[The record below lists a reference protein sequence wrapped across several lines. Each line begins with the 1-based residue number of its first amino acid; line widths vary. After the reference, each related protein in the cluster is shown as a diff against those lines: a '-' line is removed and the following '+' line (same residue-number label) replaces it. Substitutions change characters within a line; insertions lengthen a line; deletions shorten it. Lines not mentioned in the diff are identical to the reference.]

1 MPGTLGP
8 RILVVDDNRQLRR
21 LFALYLESEGFA
33 IGEADDGKAALEY
46 CNRERCDLVLLD
58 LRMPGL
64 SGHEVLAGLR
74 AEAPDLPVI
83 VVSGTGDV
91 GDVIAALRAGAT
103 DYLLKP
109 VEDLA
114 ILLHAVRR
122 ALERSDLLQENR
134 RHREHLEQE
143 VRERTAELT
152 AANRELLELRR
163 RLEQENEYL
172 REEVGAVSPV
182 SGMIG
187 DSAAMRRLLRE
198 IDLVAPTG
206 ANVLISGESGTGKE
220 LVARAIHERSPRRE
234 RPLIKVNCASIPREL
249 FESEFFGHIRGS
261 FTGAVRDRIGRFQLA
276 DRGTLFLDEVGEI
289 PLELQGKLLRVLQEG
304 EFERVGEDHTRR
316 VEVRIIAATNRDLLH
331 EVEQGRFRRDLYFR
345 LNVYPVGVP
354 PLRDRLEDVPAL
366 AEHFLALACRRLG
379 AEPPTLRRKHVAQ
392 LQAYAWPGNVRELQ
406 NTMERAAITSQCG
419 ELNLDLGA
427 TAGATAEGLREAAA
441 AGDILAEPQ
450 LRAFERENTLRALNA
465 ADWRITGEGG
475 AADLL
480 DLPPSTL
487 ASRIK
492 ALGLKRDGA

>member
-1 MPGTLGP
+1 MPDIRSP
-8 RILVVDDNRQLRR
+8 RILIVDDNRQLRR
-21 LFALYLESEGFA
+21 LFALYLESEGFV
-33 IGEADDGKAALEY
+33 IGEADDGKTALEH
-46 CNRERCDLVLLD
+46 CAREHCDLVLLD

-64 SGHEVLAGLR
+64 GGHEVLARLS
-74 AEAPDLPVI
+74 ADSPDLPVI

-114 ILLHAVRR
+114 ILLHAVKR
-122 ALERSDLLQENR
+122 ALERSELLQENR

-143 VRERTAELT
+143 VRERTTELT
-152 AANRELLELRR
+152 TANRELQDLRR
-163 RLEQENEYL
+163 HLEQENEYL
-172 REEVGAVSPV
+172 REEVGAAAPV

-187 DSAAMRRLLRE
+187 DSAVMHRLLRE
-198 IDLVAPTG
+198 IELVAPTG
-206 ANVLISGESGTGKE
+206 ANVLVSGESGTGKE

-249 FESEFFGHIRGS
+249 FESEFFGHVRGS
-261 FTGAVRDRIGRFQLA
+261 FTGAVRDRVGRFQLA
-276 DRGTLFLDEVGEI
+276 DHGTLFLDEVSEI

-331 EVEQGRFRRDLYFR
+331 EVEQGRFRRDLFFR
-345 LNVYPVGVP
+345 LNVYPITVP
-354 PLRDRLEDVPAL
+354 ALRDRLEDVPAL

-379 AEPPTLRRKHVAQ
+379 TEATVLRRKHITQ

-406 NTMERAAITSQCG
+406 NTMERAAIMSQCG
-419 ELNLDLGA
+419 EVSFDLGTPPVA
-427 TAGATAEGLREAAA
+427 TAAIAREAAA
-441 AGDILAEPQ
+441 AGEVLTELQ
-450 LRAFERENTLRALNA
+450 LRSFERENTLRALTA
-465 ADWRITGEGG
+465 TGWRITGEGG
-475 AADLL
+475 AAELL
-480 DLPPSTL
+480 DLAPSTL

-492 ALGLKRDGA
+492 ALGLKRAEA

>member
-1 MPGTLGP
+1 MPDTTGP
-8 RILVVDDNRQLRR
+8 RILVVDDNRQLRK
-21 LFALYLESEGFA
+21 LFALYLAGEGFA
-33 IGEADDGKAALEY
+33 ISEADDGKAALDHCAREH
-46 CNRERCDLVLLD
+46 CNLVLLD

-64 SGHEVLAGLR
+64 GGLEVLARLR
-74 AEAPDLPVI
+74 EEAPDLPVI
-83 VVSGTGDV
+83 VVSGTGEVD
-91 GDVIAALRAGAT
+91 DVIAALRAGAS

-114 ILLHAVRR
+114 ILLYAVKR
-122 ALERSDLLQENR
+122 ALERSELLQENR

-152 AANRELLELRR
+152 AANSELQDLRR
-163 RLEQENEYL
+163 QLEQENEYL
-172 REEVGAVSPV
+172 REEVGSVAPV

-198 IDLVAPTG
+198 IELVAPTG

-220 LVARAIHERSPRRE
+220 LVARGIHDRSPRHQ

-249 FESEFFGHIRGS
+249 FESEFFGHVRGS
-261 FTGAVRDRIGRFQLA
+261 FTGAVRDRVGRFQLA

-304 EFERVGEDHTRR
+304 EFERVGEDHTRS

-345 LNVYPVGVP
+345 LNVYPVVVP
-354 PLRDRLEDVPAL
+354 ALRDHLEDLPAL
-366 AEHFLALACRRLG
+366 AEHFLEQSCRRLG
-379 AEPPTLRRKHVAQ
+379 TEPQPLRRKHVAQ

-406 NTMERAAITSQCG
+406 NTMERAAIVSQCG
-419 ELNLDLGA
+419 EMSFDLGV
-427 TAGATAEGLREAAA
+427 TAGATATVARESAA
-441 AGDILAEPQ
+441 AGEVLTDAQ
-450 LRAFERENTLRALNA
+450 LRGFERENTLRALNA

-475 AADLL
+475 AAELL

-492 ALGLKRDGA
+492 ALGLKREEA

>member
-1 MPGTLGP
+1 MPDTSGP

-21 LFALYLESEGFA
+21 LFALYLEGEGFV
-33 IGEADDGKAALEY
+33 IVEADDGRSALEH
-46 CNRERCDLVLLD
+46 CARERCDLVLLD

-64 SGHEVLAGLR
+64 DGHEVLARLR
-74 AEAPDLPVI
+74 AGSPDLPVI

-91 GDVIAALRAGAT
+91 ADVIAALRAGAT

-114 ILLHAVRR
+114 ILLHAVKR
-122 ALERSDLLQENR
+122 ALERAELLQENR

-143 VRERTAELT
+143 VRERTTEL
-152 AANRELLELRR
+152 EELRR
-163 RLEQENEYL
+163 HLEQENEYL
-172 REEVGAVSPV
+172 REEVGAVAPV

-187 DSAAMRRLLRE
+187 GSAVMLRLLHE
-198 IDLVAPTG
+198 IELVAPTG

-261 FTGAVRDRIGRFQLA
+261 FTGAVRDRVGRFQLA
-276 DRGTLFLDEVGEI
+276 DHGTLFLDEVGEI

-304 EFERVGEDHTRR
+304 EFERVGEDHTRS

-345 LNVYPVGVP
+345 LNVYPVAVP
-354 PLRDRLEDVPAL
+354 PLRARLEDVPAL
-366 AEHFLALACRRLG
+366 AEHFLSLACRRLG
-379 AEPPTLRRKHVAQ
+379 AEPPPLRRKHVAQ

-406 NTMERAAITSQCG
+406 NTMERAAITSRRG
-419 ELNLDLGA
+419 EVSFDLGA
-427 TAGATAEGLREAAA
+427 PPIATAAAVREAAA
-441 AGDILAEPQ
+441 AGDVLTESQ
-450 LRAFERENTLRALNA
+450 LRGFERENTLRALA
-465 ADWRITGEGG
+465 AAGWRITGEGG
-475 AADLL
+475 AAELL
-480 DLPPSTL
+480 DLAPSTL

-492 ALGLKRDGA
+492 ALGLRREEA

>member
-1 MPGTLGP
+1 MPDTTGP

-21 LFALYLESEGFA
+21 LFALYLADEGFA
-33 IGEADDGKAALEY
+33 ISEADDGQAALDH
-46 CNRERCDLVLLD
+46 CAREGCDLVLLD

-64 SGHEVLAGLR
+64 GGLEVLARLR
-74 AEAPDLPVI
+74 EDDPDRPVI
-83 VVSGTGDV
+83 VVSGTGEVD
-91 GDVIAALRAGAT
+91 DVIAALRAGAS

-114 ILLHAVRR
+114 ILLYAVRR

-143 VRERTAELT
+143 VRERTVELT
-152 AANRELLELRR
+152 AANSELQELRR
-163 RLEQENEYL
+163 QLEQENEYL
-172 REEVGAVSPV
+172 REEVGSTAPV

-187 DSAAMRRLLRE
+187 DSPAMRRLLRE
-198 IDLVAPTG
+198 IELVAPTG

-220 LVARAIHERSPRRE
+220 LVARAIHDRSPRHE

-249 FESEFFGHIRGS
+249 FESEFFGHVRGS
-261 FTGAVRDRIGRFQLA
+261 FTGAVRDRVGRFQLA
-276 DRGTLFLDEVGEI
+276 DHGTLFLDEVGEI
-289 PLELQGKLLRVLQEG
+289 PVELQGKLLRVLQEG
-304 EFERVGEDHTRR
+304 EFERVGEDHTRS

-345 LNVYPVGVP
+345 LNVYPVVVP
-354 PLRDRLEDVPAL
+354 ALREHLEDLPAL
-366 AEHFLALACRRLG
+366 AEHFLGQSCRRLG
-379 AEPPTLRRKHVAQ
+379 TEPQSLRRKHIAQ

-406 NTMERAAITSQCG
+406 NTMERAAIVSQCG
-419 ELNLDLGA
+419 EMSFDLGA
-427 TAGATAEGLREAAA
+427 TTGAAATVARESAA
-441 AGDILAEPQ
+441 AGEVLTDAQ
-450 LRAFERENTLRALNA
+450 LRGFERENTLRALNA

-475 AADLL
+475 AAELL

-492 ALGLKRDGA
+492 ALGLKREEA

>member
-1 MPGTLGP
+1 MPDTRRP

-21 LFALYLESEGFA
+21 LFAV
-33 IGEADDGKAALEY
+33 GEADDGKAALAF
-46 CNRERCDLVLLD
+46 CDRERCDLVLLD

-64 SGHEVLAGLR
+64 DGHEVLARLR
-74 AEAPDLPVI
+74 TGAPDLPVI
-83 VVSGTGDV
+83 VVSGAGDV

-122 ALERSDLLQENR
+122 ALERSELLQENR

-143 VRERTAELT
+143 VRERTSELT
-152 AANRELLELRR
+152 AANRELMELRR
-163 RLEQENEYL
+163 RLELENEYL
-172 REEVGAVSPV
+172 REEVGAVAPV

-198 IDLVAPTG
+198 IELVAPAG
-206 ANVLISGESGTGKE
+206 ANVLVSGESGTGKE
-220 LVARAIHERSPRRE
+220 LVARAIHERSPRR
-234 RPLIKVNCASIPREL
+234 
-249 FESEFFGHIRGS
+249 
-261 FTGAVRDRIGRFQLA
+261 

-316 VEVRIIAATNRDLLH
+316 VEVRIIAATNRDLLR

-366 AEHFLALACRRLG
+366 AEHFLAQACRRLG
-379 AEPPTLRRKHVAQ
+379 AVPPPLRRKHVAQ

-406 NTMERAAITSQCG
+406 NTMERAAITSQGG

-427 TAGATAEGLREAAA
+427 PAGATAEGLRDAAA

-450 LRAFERENTLRALNA
+450 LRAFERENTLRALA
-465 ADWRITGEGG
+465 AAGWRITGEGG
-475 AADLL
+475 AAELL

-492 ALGLKRDGA
+492 ALGLKREEA

>member
-1 MPGTLGP
+1 MPDTTGP

-21 LFALYLESEGFA
+21 LFALYLESEGFV
-33 IGEADDGKAALEY
+33 IVEADDGGAALEH
-46 CNRERCDLVLLD
+46 CARERCDLVLLD

-64 SGHEVLAGLR
+64 DGHEVLARLR
-74 AEAPDLPVI
+74 AGSPDLPVI

-91 GDVIAALRAGAT
+91 ADVIAALRAGAT

-122 ALERSDLLQENR
+122 ALERAELLQENR

-152 AANRELLELRR
+152 AANRELEELRR
-163 RLEQENEYL
+163 HLEQENEYL
-172 REEVGAVSPV
+172 REEVGAVAPI

-187 DSAAMRRLLRE
+187 GSAVMLRLLHE
-198 IDLVAPTG
+198 IELVAPTG

-220 LVARAIHERSPRRE
+220 LVARAIHDRSPRRE

-261 FTGAVRDRIGRFQLA
+261 FTGAVRDRVGRFQLA
-276 DRGTLFLDEVGEI
+276 DHGTLFLDEVGEI

-304 EFERVGEDHTRR
+304 EFERVGEDRTRS
-316 VEVRIIAATNRDLLH
+316 VEVRIIAATNRDLLQ

-345 LNVYPVGVP
+345 LNVYPVAVP
-354 PLRDRLEDVPAL
+354 PLRARLDDVPAL
-366 AEHFLALACRRLG
+366 AEHFLSLACRRLG
-379 AEPPTLRRKHVAQ
+379 AEPPPLRRKHVAQ

-406 NTMERAAITSQCG
+406 NTMERAAITSRRD
-419 ELNLDLGA
+419 EVSFDLGGPPIA
-427 TAGATAEGLREAAA
+427 TAAAVHEAAA
-441 AGDILAEPQ
+441 AGDVLTEPQ
-450 LRAFERENTLRALNA
+450 LRGFERENTRRALVA
-465 ADWRITGEGG
+465 AGWRITGEGG
-475 AADLL
+475 AAELL
-480 DLPPSTL
+480 DLAPSTL

-492 ALGLKRDGA
+492 ALGLKRDEA